1 MSELFVS
8 LFTPDGQ
15 HRAARNRSITPG
27 SVYHE
32 EAFHYLL
39 KAEAK
44 RSQRSGQGYHIL
56 LVYRSE
62 AQGVITPMHVYVSG
76 VVLDALAHSLR
87 ETDYI
92 GWYRDGHVIGG
103 VLTVVGQDSIA
114 DVFKRV
120 QQRLEEI
127 LFAKLG
133 SEESRSFHLGLCQ
146 QHELHDFEAGV
157 LAMTVQ

>member
-1 MSELFVS
+1 MSEVFLN
-8 LFTPDGQ
+8 LFTPEGSS
-15 HRAARNRSITPG
+15 RLGRSRLLTQNG
-27 SVYHE
+27 VCHE

-39 KAEAK
+39 QAEAK

-62 AQGVITPMHVYVSG
+62 AQGSMTPMHTYVSS
-76 VVLDALAHSLR
+76 VVLDALAKSLR

-114 DVFKRV
+114 DVFTRV
-120 QQRLEEI
+120 QQRVKDALV
-127 LFAKLG
+127 AKLG
-133 SEESRSFHLGLCQ
+133 SEESRRFHLRLCQ
-146 QHELHDFEAGV
+146 QAELQDLESAI
-157 LAMTVQ
+157 LPMTVQ